1 MEENDKSEG
10 RGKEKKKR
18 KKKLKEWYQSEFEEF

>member
-18 KKKLKEWYQSEFEEF
+18 KKKLKEWHQSEFEEF

>member
-18 KKKLKEWYQSEFEEF
+18 KIKLKEWYQSEFEEF

>member
-10 RGKEKKKR
+10 RVKEKKKR